1 MIVSV
6 GFFKLIIFDFHIKY
20 RIIERRIFM
29 GLSKSAFIETMTCSK
44 KGWLSKYHP
53 ELAQVSK
60 SAEGLMS
67 AGHEIGDTAK
77 KLFGDY
83 VEVQYQEDKSLM
95 IFETKKLIKE
105 GNRIIAEAAFAMNGC
120 YCQADLFTINKD
132 GSVNIYE
139 VKGSTRVKDYHIND
153 MAFQYNV
160 IKKCG
165 YNINAI
171 FNIHI
176 NSNYLRGET
185 LNLNELFNIED
196 CTEEVIK
203 RQPIIEDAIKNVKKV
218 LVEDKEP
225 TCCIGMKCK
234 DPHECQYFKYCTRH
248 LPENNVF
255 TVAGLSFKNMM
266 ELYETGIITF
276 NDILSRKPK
285 MNDKKYRQI
294 ESSALNLKPIIKRD
308 EINKFLD
315 GLKMPLYFLDFE
327 TFQQVV
333 PKWEDVKPY
342 SQIVFQYSL
351 HYLKRKGGKLWHKEF
366 LAPAGVDPR
375 YAVAKQLCED
385 IPMNVTVLAYNMSF
399 EKTVIKGLAELYPE
413 FYTHLMNIRDNIQD
427 LMLPFSNQ
435 WYYDSNFNGSY
446 SIKVVLPTLYPDV
459 PELNY
464 HNLDENVQN
473 GAMAM
478 EAYASMASM
487 TDKNEIEKI
496 RTALLNY
503 CELDTFAMVKI
514 WEFLKNIVKS
524 RS

>member
-1 MIVSV
+1 
-6 GFFKLIIFDFHIKY
+6 
-20 RIIERRIFM
+20 
-29 GLSKSAFIETMTCSK
+29 
-44 KGWLSKYHP
+44 
-53 ELAQVSK
+53 
-60 SAEGLMS
+60 
-67 AGHEIGDTAK
+67 
-77 KLFGDY
+77 
-83 VEVQYQEDKSLM
+83 
-95 IFETKKLIKE
+95 
-105 GNRIIAEAAFAMNGC
+105 
-120 YCQADLFTINKD
+120 
-132 GSVNIYE
+132 
-139 VKGSTRVKDYHIND
+139 
-153 MAFQYNV
+153 
-160 IKKCG
+160 
-165 YNINAI
+165 
-171 FNIHI
+171 
-176 NSNYLRGET
+176 
-185 LNLNELFNIED
+185 
-196 CTEEVIK
+196 
-203 RQPIIEDAIKNVKKV
+203 
-218 LVEDKEP
+218 
-225 TCCIGMKCK
+225 
-234 DPHECQYFKYCTRH
+234 
-248 LPENNVF
+248 
-255 TVAGLSFKNMM
+255 
-266 ELYETGIITF
+266 
-276 NDILSRKPK
+276 
-285 MNDKKYRQI
+285 
-294 ESSALNLKPIIKRD
+294 
-308 EINKFLD
+308 
-315 GLKMPLYFLDFE
+315 
-327 TFQQVV
+327 V

-427 LMLPFSNQ
+427 LMLPFFNQ